1 VPYVNGRLGEE
12 NRTLAAASDN
22 DIAPELVHEELQRI
36 LTSRHFRSSRRGK
49 EFLQFVVEQK
59 LQGNGDVLKERLIG
73 NQIFRRKPDYP
84 TGEDAVV
91 RVQAGDVRRRLD
103 LYNAHPDPVSRVLL
117 QIPLGSYAPVFR
129 WRSDHHWSDSHP
141 DSESG
146 LILDPAS
153 VPPAAPATG
162 PVLSL
167 VETFEMT
174 AADQP
179 QSARGASARPV
190 RAGHR
195 SAMSWWLI
203 ALSVFAGAVC
213 LLMTGWLLGRARD
226 RSAEPAVKAFWMP
239 ALLSP
244 NPVLLCVP
252 KPLLYR
258 PSDELFNRYAKTHAN
273 ALNTREERRNDVLPL
288 QPDEPLRWDDMV
300 PVRNSGPAIGGV
312 IAAVNL
318 SRLLTEQGKHYEVRF
333 GREASYA
340 EMRDS
345 PVVIVGG
352 INTTWS
358 TQLVSG
364 LHFVFDESRS
374 IPTIREMTGAK
385 RVWGLETGSDGTLAR
400 DFGLITRQLSGRSGQ
415 FLVQVAGISDI
426 GTAAASELLS
436 NQKELAS
443 ALGNA
448 PVDLQKKNLQ
458 IVVATDVT
466 DGKAGPPRVIAVS
479 NW

>member
-1 VPYVNGRLGEE
+1 
-12 NRTLAAASDN
+12 
-22 DIAPELVHEELQRI
+22 
-36 LTSRHFRSSRRGK
+36 
-49 EFLQFVVEQK
+49 
-59 LQGNGDVLKERLIG
+59 
-73 NQIFRRKPDYP
+73 
-84 TGEDAVV
+84 
-91 RVQAGDVRRRLD
+91 
-103 LYNAHPDPVSRVLL
+103 
-117 QIPLGSYAPVFR
+117 
-129 WRSDHHWSDSHP
+129 
-141 DSESG
+141 
-146 LILDPAS
+146 
-153 VPPAAPATG
+153 
-162 PVLSL
+162 
-167 VETFEMT
+167 
-174 AADQP
+174 
-179 QSARGASARPV
+179 
-190 RAGHR
+190 
-195 SAMSWWLI
+195 
-203 ALSVFAGAVC
+203 
-213 LLMTGWLLGRARD
+213 MTGWLLGRARD

-244 NPVLLCVP
+244 NSVLLCVP

-258 PSDELFNRYAKTHAN
+258 PSDELFDRYGKTHAN

-300 PVRNSGPAIGGV
+300 PVTNSGPAIGGV

-318 SRLLTEQGKHYEVRF
+318 SRLLTEQGKRYEVRF
-333 GREASYA
+333 GQEASYA

-364 LHFVFDESRS
+364 LHFVFDESHK

-385 RVWGLETGSDGTLAR
+385 RVWGLELGSDRTLAR
-400 DFGLITRQLSGRSGQ
+400 DYGLITRQLSGRSGQ